1 MLRLIISTYIM
12 YHVLLKAQCWQQNA
26 SRTLKING
34 VSLALSN
41 NILYWLHTRSPLAQ
55 SYQITPRQAAHCTT
69 YTLCNQYTLTHRLPR
84 TLARA
89 ANTAENAFLH
99 YSAFTYALTA
109 CSVRRGSRRSDLR
122 KTRLQVRS
130 RGESQHGAESV
141 RRGCQSECDGQT
153 LVPLPTWLQRD

>member
-1 MLRLIISTYIM
+1 VSY
-12 YHVLLKAQCWQQNA
+12 CWQKILL
-26 SRTLKING
+26 SPKING
-34 VSLALSN
+34 VCLSN

-55 SYQITPRQAAHCTT
+55 SYQITPQQRHTALHILCAIN
-69 YTLCNQYTLTHRLPR
+69 TLYTLTACPVHSHVPLTQQKMHSR
-84 TLARA
+84 TK
-89 ANTAENAFLH
+89 
-99 YSAFTYALTA
+99 AFTYALTA
-109 CSVRRGSRRSDLR
+109 CSARRGSRRSDLR